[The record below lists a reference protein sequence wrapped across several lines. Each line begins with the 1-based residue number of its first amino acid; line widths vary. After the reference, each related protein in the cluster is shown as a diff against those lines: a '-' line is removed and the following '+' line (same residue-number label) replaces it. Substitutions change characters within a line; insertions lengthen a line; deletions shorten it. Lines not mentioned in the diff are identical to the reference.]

1 MQLVYLNDAIIPD
14 YNLPQ
19 QKVYSLTGHI
29 LAVKNNISAIEQ
41 LIKCCHTSGIA
52 NSYIISD
59 HVLTHCVKLLLTHL
73 HDETNSLLKNDIY
86 NLIRLITNIDLKVRS
101 KIIHVHTYKFLN
113 FCDGIF

>member
-1 MQLVYLNDAIIPD
+1 MQLIYLNDAIVPD

-19 QKVYSLTGHI
+19 QKMYSLTGHI
-29 LAVKNNISAIEQ
+29 LAEKNNISAIEQ

-59 HVLTHCVKLLLTHL
+59 YVLTHCVKLLLTHL

-86 NLIRLITNIDLKVRS
+86 NLIKLITNIDLKVRS
-101 KIIHVHTYKFLN
+101 QIIYMYIHT
-113 FCDGIF
+113 IF